1 MAKRRWQPTIAEF
14 PSAGPPLNASKR
26 LPRIEGI
33 ARIVYPA
40 VVAVL
45 VYVTLW
51 VSSLFREPPGL
62 SPGIV
67 LGFIAFVAVLS
78 EGLRLY
84 ARRLDRRWPWH
95 ARTGARLAWQLGG
108 SVAIAIVYM
117 LAIYI
122 PLKQYQIEQGSNDVI
137 AWPHIAISALAA
149 LVLAL
154 ALSALHITLDFHAGL
169 QRAQRDAKQLQ
180 AMVLRAELDALK
192 AQINPHFLFNS
203 LNAVHGLIAQDP
215 ASARA
220 LVIELG
226 DVLRYA
232 LGHSERD
239 LVPLA
244 QELAFIDAYRA
255 LLEARHGRGLRI
267 EIEPMDDLGQRRLP
281 PMSLQVPIE
290 NAIRHNRTREDDPLV
305 VRVRRSATGIAITND
320 IKPRQSANPGA
331 GTGLSNLDQRY
342 RLLGADGIRIT
353 RDDGTFAVDIGLF
366 PCPTTPPST
375 H

>member
-1 MAKRRWQPTIAEF
+1 MHF
-14 PSAGPPLNASKR
+14 PDRPH
-26 LPRIEGI
+26 RIEGL
-33 ARIVYPA
+33 ARVIYPA

-45 VYVTLW
+45 VYMTLW
-51 VSSLFREPPGL
+51 VAGLFAEPPGL
-62 SPGIV
+62 SPGIL

-78 EGLRLY
+78 EALRFY

-95 ARTGARLAWQLGG
+95 TRTGARLAWQLGG
-108 SVAIAIVYM
+108 SVVIAIIYM
-117 LAIYI
+117 LAVYL
-122 PLKQYQIEQGSNDVI
+122 PLKQYQISQGSHDAI

-169 QRAQRDAKQLQ
+169 QKAQRDAKQLQ

-215 ASARA
+215 ASART

-232 LGHSERD
+232 LGHSDRD

-244 QELAFIDAYRA
+244 QELAFIEAYRA

-267 EIEPMDDLGQRRLP
+267 EIEPMEDLAQRRLP

-305 VRVRRSATGIAITND
+305 VQVRRSAAGIVISNE
-320 IKPRQSANPGA
+320 IKPRQSANPGT

-342 RLLGADGIRIT
+342 RLLGAGGIRIT
-353 RDDGTFAVDIGLF
+353 RDDGRFSVDIGLF
-366 PCPTTPPST
+366 PCTTTPPST
-375 H
+375 P